1 MQTTKKPI
9 TTLFL
14 IWLAWAVLLLG
25 FQKAASMRIQLQVP
39 DTVLDW
45 VAEETVPGAHARQP
59 YLNEPFL
66 NRQVAYDSEYYI
78 SIAIA
83 GYDDPTLFTIWLPPD
98 REPELIW
105 SQSPLPLGFPKDYPG
120 GRPDFIPANYTAYS
134 LNYAFFPFYPLMLRM
149 FGYPLIIF
157 HLNPIA
163 TASLA
168 GVLVSLLGALGAMLA
183 LYDLTRDELG
193 EAGALKTAFYLIVFP
208 TGFFLAMV
216 LTEGLFAG
224 LAFGA
229 LALLRRRQWLW
240 AGLLAACATLT
251 RGVGVALV
259 IPLGLAWLAEAFPL
273 ISTWLEDG
281 TIDRSGRWQLW
292 SLIWK
297 GLASLTPLF
306 AYQAW
311 SFFLGKQFHAVEAA
325 YFGRGAFL
333 VEKSFDAWQ
342 WSFLSLFRFGDFH
355 LAHWIGWGIV
365 ILAFCLV
372 GKTLIWRQWGVRIPK
387 AVTLA
392 IDLLLLA
399 FSAAL
404 IYVWGKNTINEQRSF
419 YYMLEFSALI
429 LALVACAYTLRS
441 HTGLALFSLLVV
453 LISFF
458 SGEPQGMPRYILG
471 APAVFVMLG
480 QLGKDDEIFD
490 RAWTLGS
497 ILLLGLFALLFAF
510 NFWVA

>member
-1 MQTTKKPI
+1 MQATKKSI
-9 TTLFL
+9 RTIFL
-14 IWLAWAVLLLG
+14 IWLAWALLLLG
-25 FQKAASMRIQLQVP
+25 FLKAASMRLQLRVP

-45 VAEETVPGAHARQP
+45 VAEDTAPGAHARQP

-83 GYDDPTLFTIWLPPD
+83 GYDDSTLFTIWLPPD

-105 SQSPLPLGFPKDYPG
+105 TQSPLPLGFPKDYPS
-120 GRPDFIPANYTAYS
+120 GRPEFIPANYVAYS
-134 LNYAFFPFYPLMLRM
+134 LNYAFFPFYPLVMRT
-149 FGYPLIIF
+149 FGYPLSIF

-183 LYDLTRDELG
+183 LYDLTRDKLG

-251 RGVGVALV
+251 RAVGVALV
-259 IPLGLAWLAEAFPL
+259 IPFGITWFGESFP
-273 ISTWLEDG
+273 IIRTWMENG
-281 TIDRSGRWQLW
+281 RVDRSWLRQLW

-297 GLASLTPLF
+297 GFASLTPLL

-311 SFFLGKQFHAVEAA
+311 NIFLGKQFHAVEAA
-325 YFGRGAFL
+325 FFGRGAFL
-333 VEKSFDAWQ
+333 VEESIDAWR
-342 WSFLSLFRFGDFH
+342 WSFLGLFRLSDIH
-355 LAHWIGWGIV
+355 LAYWLVRGM
-365 ILAFCLV
+365 ILLTFCLV
-372 GKTLIWRQWGVRIPK
+372 CKTLAWRRWEARIHK
-387 AVTLA
+387 AITLA

-399 FSAAL
+399 FGAVL
-404 IYVWGKNTINEQRSF
+404 IYVWDKNTINEQRSF
-419 YYMLEFSALI
+419 YYMLEFSAVI

-441 HTGLALFSLLVV
+441 HAGLALFSLLVV

-471 APAVFVMLG
+471 TPAVFVMLG
-480 QLGKDDEIFD
+480 QLGKDDEVFD
-490 RAWTLGS
+490 RVWTLGS